1 MQRLARAKAGRALVW
16 IYADEHGGTPPRR
29 GLYIPML
36 QKPTSHLG
44 IHLQFCNDYD
54 MINGC
59 KAPVFHVGRW
69 LRGNTG
75 YGRERQRQKETKVLK
90 RRVAM
95 ILVLCMTAMLLAQ
108 PAFAGTDDLSEA
120 DMARM
125 FPQEYSVAAEADST
139 DPVQS
144 DGIVQPGL
152 QTIGRHAFDN
162 CPDLQFVTLP
172 ESVTSFGENSFSDA
186 VILCATDS
194 YAETYAVASGIQYV
208 LSQAS

>member
-1 MQRLARAKAGRALVW
+1 M
-16 IYADEHGGTPPRR
+16 
-29 GLYIPML
+29 
-36 QKPTSHLG
+36 
-44 IHLQFCNDYD
+44 
-54 MINGC
+54 
-59 KAPVFHVGRW
+59 
-69 LRGNTG
+69 
-75 YGRERQRQKETKVLK
+75 K

-152 QTIGRHAFDN
+152 QTIDGVLCFILPISINGDN
-162 CPDLQFVTLP
+162 
-172 ESVTSFGENSFSDA
+172 SVMEKSF
-186 VILCATDS
+186 T
-194 YAETYAVASGIQYV
+194 
-208 LSQAS
+208 